1 MRIVTSKVQPLD
13 STSTPYAFS
22 SSAVPLLHK
31 AARALNL
38 PARSNKSYYT
48 FLGIPPL
55 PQAAPTPL
63 DTGSSRRAAA
73 AAPLPLS
80 VTGEINV
87 SNFHIC
93 FILPKILPTRGAVL
107 ADNDEHPTSRH
118 HRRASFVDG
127 KTILF
132 MAGVEIFVPFISCPP
147 KAPYQVRAQ
156 LQPDT

>member
-1 MRIVTSKVQPLD
+1 VRIVTSKVQPLD

-55 PQAAPTPL
+55 TQATPTPL
-63 DTGSSRRAAA
+63 DPSSSRRAAA

-118 HRRASFVDG
+118 HRRASFGDG

-132 MAGVEIFVPFISCPP
+132 MAGVEIFVPFISSPP